1 MFVIIILLF
10 RYCSNEF
17 PGKYPE
23 QFKAVAGHM
32 ENYVNSNR
40 LPVKENLSYYAKNW
54 NWGNVEVRRNQEGQ
68 IMLIV
73 PLNPFNLSTV
83 IFLNVFIYLVTL

>member
-1 MFVIIILLF
+1 VIIITFF

-23 QFKAVAGHM
+23 QFKAVAEHV

-40 LPVKENLSYYAKNW
+40 LPVKENLSYYARNW
-54 NWGNVEVRRNQEGQ
+54 NWASVEVRRNQEGQ

-73 PLNPFNLSTV
+73 PLNPFNLTTV
-83 IFLNVFIYLVTL
+83 FF